1 MDRLVKFKDDVL
13 DNISKI
19 IEGKE
24 KEIELLIVAFLS
36 GGHVLLEDVP
46 GIGNTIMLKNFAKT
60 LHLTFNKVD
69 FTPDLLP
76 THISGVNFY
85 DSMTG
90 DFQFKE
96 GPLFSNIVLINEIN
110 RATPR
115 TQSLLLEAME
125 EKQITIDG
133 LTRQLPVPFMV
144 LSTQNQLESLGIFPL
159 PEAKLDRFFMRIK
172 LGYSSSEKGKIRV
185 ENNDDCLD
193 SLKSIISNKDLMEVM
208 RNIKHVNIEDNV
220 MEYLIE
226 IIEETKKSKDLEFGI
241 SARASIDLYK
251 AARSFA
257 GIKGRNHIIP
267 DDIKSM
273 APYILNHRIMSKGIE
288 GIDESTTFIETLVN
302 NIKLPVHNN

>member
-19 IEGKE
+19 IKGKE
-24 KEIELLIVAFLS
+24 KEIELLIVTFLS
-36 GGHVLLEDVP
+36 GGHLLLGDTS
-46 GIGNTIMLKNFAKT
+46 GIGNSEILKDFTKI
-60 LHLTFNKVD
+60 LHLTFNKID

-76 THISGVNFY
+76 MNISGVNFY
-85 DSMTG
+85 NSVTG

-96 GPLFSNIVLINEIN
+96 GPLFSNVVLANDINK
-110 RATPR
+110 ATPM

-144 LSTQNQLESLGIFPL
+144 VSTQNQLESTGIFPL

-172 LGYSSSEKGKIRV
+172 LGDSSREKGKIGV
-185 ENNDDCLD
+185 KNNNDCLGN
-193 SLKSIISNKDLMEVM
+193 LKSIIDHKELLEVM
-208 RNIKHVNIEDNV
+208 RNIRHINIEDNV

-226 IIEETKKSKDLEFGI
+226 IIEETRKSKDLEFGI
-241 SARASIDLYK
+241 SPRASIDLYK
-251 AARSFA
+251 ASRAFA
-257 GIKGRNHIIP
+257 GINGRNHIIP

-273 APYILNHRIMSKGIE
+273 APYVLNHRIVSKEID
-288 GIDESTTFIETLVN
+288 GIDQSTRFIEALVN
-302 NIKLPVHNN
+302 KIEIPVYNN